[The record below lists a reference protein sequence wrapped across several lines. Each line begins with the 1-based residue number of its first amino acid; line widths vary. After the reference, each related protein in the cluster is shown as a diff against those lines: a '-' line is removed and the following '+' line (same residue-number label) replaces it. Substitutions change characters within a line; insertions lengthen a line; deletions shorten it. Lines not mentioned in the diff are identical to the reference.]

1 MLLVEKLSY
10 LIFLVLIAIL
20 VFKNQYAEKYEV
32 YGGWKGE
39 FKNYE
44 LSFDFKSNQRFR
56 LIFKDKVL
64 KTKNVIKGNFYID
77 YSKKPISLS
86 LKNLPN
92 LSYPLH
98 TIIKF
103 KGNNVLIMEKFSTK
117 EKFRPMIFN
126 HEGKMVLKRS
136 P

>member
-44 LSFDFKSNQRFR
+44 SDAGFVQRER
-56 LIFKDKVL
+56 IL
-64 KTKNVIKGNFYID
+64 
-77 YSKKPISLS
+77 
-86 LKNLPN
+86 
-92 LSYPLH
+92 
-98 TIIKF
+98 
-103 KGNNVLIMEKFSTK
+103 
-117 EKFRPMIFN
+117 
-126 HEGKMVLKRS
+126 
-136 P
+136 